1 MKPLYTPSVRTERQ
15 MPSGTDTSAGERR
28 KLPDPVVRAQLE
40 TILASDVFSRS
51 QHLRRF
57 LSFIVEQ
64 RLAGQEH
71 SLKESVLANELY
83 GKGTDFD
90 GGTDP
95 VVRVDA
101 RRLRDKLR
109 EYYEGRSDPVVISLP
124 KGSYVPVFEA
134 NSGSSTYTASTVL
147 AVEPQPTPRVPTLRR
162 ATVAVGGL
170 AIVAAALAA
179 AFMWR
184 TFRTTADAPVQLLPL
199 ASYPGSEGP
208 PALSPDGNLVAFAW
222 SGGPDAGPTDIYVK
236 AVGSEALRQ
245 LTATPASEMSPAWS
259 IDGHTIAFARERQGV
274 FTMSQ
279 LGGAER
285 RVSVSGTHV
294 AWASDSKSV
303 LIRDREANGGP
314 FGIYQVFLDTLERRR
329 LTQPHLGPGDWRFAV
344 SPDGKT
350 LAFIRYDR
358 DGIAD
363 LYVVPM
369 HGGEPQRLSNWNSV
383 LTGLSWTADGREIVY
398 SVEEPA
404 ASRLWRIH
412 ADSARPGRGSPIADI
427 PVAAV
432 NPSISKPMPGQPARL
447 VFQTITRD
455 VDIHLMDLEAPRVN
469 GAIGSMPF
477 ANSTRIESSARFSPD
492 GSRIAFESDR
502 SGGFEIWVAK
512 RDGTGLQQITSL
524 GAPDLLIGG
533 WSPDGG
539 RIAFDA
545 PIAGN
550 DDVYVVGTDG
560 GHLRRLTADPS
571 VDGVVSWSGDGRWIY
586 FSSTRA
592 GPIPDIWRMSADGG
606 PATRTTHNGGFD
618 PKESP
623 DGRYLFYLDRHPAGL
638 AIEGT
643 ARLMRLPVGGGQE
656 ELMLEGVQPFLW
668 SVTDTGI
675 LFVTREPDFDAM
687 DVYRFSDRR
696 VVRAGRLA
704 FRVPWGFRNMAVS
717 RDGRWALATRM
728 VRSDADLMR
737 LEDFR

>member
-1 MKPLYTPSVRTERQ
+1 
-15 MPSGTDTSAGERR
+15 MPSETDASAQARS
-28 KLPDPVVRAQLE
+28 DPQDAAIRAQLE
-40 TILASDVFSRS
+40 RILASEVFSRS
-51 QHLRRF
+51 RHLRRF

-64 RLAGQEH
+64 GLAGQGH
-71 SLKESVLANELY
+71 SLKESVLAHELY

-109 EYYEGRSDPVVISLP
+109 EYDEGRSDPVVISLP

-134 NSGSSTYTASTVL
+134 NSAPPTHTAPAVV

-162 ATVAVGGL
+162 ARVAVGGL
-170 AIVAAALAA
+170 AVVAAAFAA

-184 TFRTTADAPVQLLPL
+184 TLRTPADAPVQLLPL
-199 ASYPGSEGP
+199 ASYPGGEGP

-222 SGGPDAGPTDIYVK
+222 SGDADAGATDIYVK
-236 AVGSEALRQ
+236 AVGSEALRR
-245 LTATPASEMSPAWS
+245 LTATPASETSPAWS
-259 IDGHTIAFARERQGV
+259 PGGHTIAFVREGQGV
-274 FTMSQ
+274 FTVSQ

-285 RVSVSGTHV
+285 QVSASGTHV
-294 AWASDSKSV
+294 AWSSDSKSV
-303 LIRDREANGGP
+303 LIRDREANAGP
-314 FGIYQVFLDTLERRR
+314 FGIHQVSLDTLERRR
-329 LTQPHLGPGDWRFAV
+329 LTQAHLGPGDWRFAV
-344 SPDGKT
+344 SPDGNS
-350 LAFIRYDR
+350 LAFIRYER
-358 DGIAD
+358 EGIAD

-369 HGGEPQRLSNWNSV
+369 QGGEPRRLSNWNSD

-412 ADSARPGRGSPIADI
+412 ANSARPGRGSPIGDI
-427 PVAAV
+427 PAAAV
-432 NPSISKPMPGQPARL
+432 NPSISRPMPGQPARL
-447 VFQTITRD
+447 AFQTITRD
-455 VDIHLMDLEAPRVN
+455 VDIHLMDLEARRVN
-469 GAIGSMPF
+469 DTIESKPF
-477 ANSTRIESSARFSPD
+477 SNSTRIEGSARFSPD
-492 GSRIAFESDR
+492 GSRIAFESYR
-502 SGGFEIWVAK
+502 SGGPEIWVAG
-512 RDGTGLQQITSL
+512 RDGSGLQQITSL

-545 PIAGN
+545 AIAGN

-592 GPIPDIWRMSADGG
+592 GGIPDIWRMSADGG

-643 ARLMRLPVGGGQE
+643 ARLMRVPVGGGQE
-656 ELMLEGVQPFLW
+656 ELVLEGVRPFLW

-675 LFVTREPDFDAM
+675 VFVTREPDFDAI
-687 DVYRFSDRR
+687 DVYRYSDRR
-696 VVRAGRLA
+696 VARVGRLA
-704 FRVPWGFRNMAVS
+704 FRIPGS
-717 RDGRWALATRM
+717 SGT
-728 VRSDADLMR
+728 
-737 LEDFR
+737 